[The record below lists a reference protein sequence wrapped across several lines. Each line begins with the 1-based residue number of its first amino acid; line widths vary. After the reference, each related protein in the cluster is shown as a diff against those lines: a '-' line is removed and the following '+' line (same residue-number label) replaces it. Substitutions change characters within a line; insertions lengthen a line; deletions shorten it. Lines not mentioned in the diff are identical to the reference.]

1 MFYFQYLISELVIM
15 RSRLIRREKRSGQP
29 FLPLTVN
36 KNTQQ
41 KNKSAT
47 RGSSG
52 KPFFFSDSSKFLH
65 KIANANLCSSNASL
79 FSKKTTSFIEQQ
91 QRRVED
97 CPLHG
102 RIPSKTVSNAEEKQ
116 QQLSNSTSSGFKLYQ
131 QLLLNC
137 TSSSF
142 QTVSL

>member
-1 MFYFQYLISELVIM
+1 VAAAANL
-15 RSRLIRREKRSGQP
+15 
-29 FLPLTVN
+29 
-36 KNTQQ
+36 
-41 KNKSAT
+41 
-47 RGSSG
+47 
-52 KPFFFSDSSKFLH
+52 FFFSDSSKFLH